1 MDSRKNRI
9 KTRLTNDFDSLRY
22 SIKGLD
28 SFWELLYYTAYSFW
42 ERLTGRAEDKHESN
56 RISQPHHGTLTRGKA
71 TEEVRAW
78 ARRTHGT
85 PGAAYSG
92 RSVPPLAPVGGYPW
106 D

>member
-1 MDSRKNRI
+1 MILTVIALPQLLEAFQEKREHVSNFLKNE
-9 KTRLTNDFDSLRY
+9 LTLRMK
-22 SIKGLD
+22 SVKL
-28 SFWELLYYTAYSFW
+28 FLVP
-42 ERLTGRAEDKHESN
+42 EDKHESN

-92 RSVPPLAPVGGYPW
+92 RSVSPLAAVGGNPW